1 MSMISKSKRIC
12 TLLRVCSVRA
22 QEKKH
27 MLPATRIFE
36 NHQDLWP
43 THNTQHT
50 TNSTELKKSNLKT
63 ENVRF
68 VSL

>member
-12 TLLRVCSVRA
+12 TLLRVCSERA
-22 QEKKH
+22 QEKKTH
-27 MLPATRIFE
+27 VACHE
-36 NHQDLWP
+36 NIRKSSGPLA
-43 THNTQHT
+43 NTQHT